1 MQSWLKRLQDQFQH
15 FLGVPSVD
23 IPSVLASVVS
33 IHECGD
39 EVKYDMHVPG
49 DECYLGNGIWCHNTG
64 LGKSFIELEFARQCA
79 EETGKPS
86 LILTPLAVAGQM
98 VREGQK
104 FGIDA
109 RQIREQHEVGSGVM
123 VANYERLAKLDPQ
136 SFGAVVL
143 DECFAA
149 GTPITVIDH
158 NGNLAEQY
166 IENIQ
171 IGDRIL
177 NAAGVDRVSDVHRRE
192 VPYAIRIKVAGSV
205 FISSPNH
212 PIFTQ
217 RGWTAAQYLRPGDR
231 ALGTSAA
238 MRMVRGKFFT
248 EVPGAASWQVLRS
261 VLLSEMADEPAG
273 DIGESAHAGNSC
285 ETWGETLCMVEVGQS
300 ESLGGNGQNNRAQS
314 VSGPRSAGQNIPPIE
329 SHEARTFRAWG
340 QWSWNDGT
348 SGVHEGCTWRRLD
361 SGICFVTGATDT
373 GLSDA
378 LQDGFG
384 VTGLENLYRGG
395 WSIPR
400 QPQGSGSEEN
410 GSAGFSWVESIE
422 VLKPGHPDLE
432 RLRDASGKLYFYDL
446 GGTRHPS
453 FTVCGFLVHN
463 SSILKSYAGRTRAMI
478 QDAFI
483 DTPYKLAATATP
495 SPNDHTELGNHAEFL
510 GVMRQQEMLSKWFI
524 NDTSTASQDW
534 RLKGHAVE
542 DFWSFVASWSR
553 CATLPSDLGGDD
565 AGYILPDVDRRI
577 HTVAADRMEK
587 VADGML
593 FRIPEMSATSFHEEK
608 RLTLKQRCEMAADLA
623 THDKPVTVW
632 CETNDESTT
641 LAKMIPGAIEVRGDL
656 DPDEKERRI
665 LSFIDGTTRVMVT
678 KPKLAGFGLNLQ
690 HCAHAV
696 FASISFSY
704 EQHYQAVRRSHR
716 FGQSETVRNDIVISD
731 TEASIWDVINVK
743 SKKHDEMKRR
753 MAEAMKSAQTNAKR
767 RVVYDRPLDLAFPEW
782 VRTGS

>member
-1 MQSWLKRLQDQFQH
+1 MSLAEYRSFIASRAPEYALRGFAPKPINPLAKIHQDAVLRFALELGKSAA
-15 FLGVPSVD
+15 FLD
-23 IPSVLASVVS
+23 
-33 IHECGD
+33 
-39 EVKYDMHVPG
+39 
-49 DECYLGNGIWCHNTG
+49 TG
-64 LGKSFIELEFARQCA
+64 LGKSFIELEFARQCS

-143 DECFAA
+143 DE
-149 GTPITVIDH
+149 
-158 NGNLAEQY
+158 
-166 IENIQ
+166 
-171 IGDRIL
+171 
-177 NAAGVDRVSDVHRRE
+177 
-192 VPYAIRIKVAGSV
+192 
-205 FISSPNH
+205 
-212 PIFTQ
+212 
-217 RGWTAAQYLRPGDR
+217 
-231 ALGTSAA
+231 
-238 MRMVRGKFFT
+238 
-248 EVPGAASWQVLRS
+248 
-261 VLLSEMADEPAG
+261 
-273 DIGESAHAGNSC
+273 
-285 ETWGETLCMVEVGQS
+285 
-300 ESLGGNGQNNRAQS
+300 
-314 VSGPRSAGQNIPPIE
+314 
-329 SHEARTFRAWG
+329 
-340 QWSWNDGT
+340 
-348 SGVHEGCTWRRLD
+348 
-361 SGICFVTGATDT
+361 
-373 GLSDA
+373 
-378 LQDGFG
+378 
-384 VTGLENLYRGG
+384 
-395 WSIPR
+395 
-400 QPQGSGSEEN
+400 
-410 GSAGFSWVESIE
+410 
-422 VLKPGHPDLE
+422 
-432 RLRDASGKLYFYDL
+432 
-446 GGTRHPS
+446 
-453 FTVCGFLVHN
+453 

-656 DPDEKERRI
+656 DPDEKERR
-665 LSFIDGTTRVMVT
+665 LLGFADGEYRAIVT
-678 KPKLAGFGLNLQ
+678 KPKLAGFGVNWQ

-782 VRTGS
+782 VRTGQ

>member
-1 MQSWLKRLQDQFQH
+1 MSLAEYRRFIASRAPEYAVRGFAPKPINHLAKMHQDAVLRFALELGKSAA
-15 FLGVPSVD
+15 FLD
-23 IPSVLASVVS
+23 
-33 IHECGD
+33 
-39 EVKYDMHVPG
+39 
-49 DECYLGNGIWCHNTG
+49 TG

-109 RQIREQHEVGSGVM
+109 RQTREQHEVGSGVM

-143 DECFAA
+143 DE
-149 GTPITVIDH
+149 
-158 NGNLAEQY
+158 
-166 IENIQ
+166 
-171 IGDRIL
+171 
-177 NAAGVDRVSDVHRRE
+177 
-192 VPYAIRIKVAGSV
+192 
-205 FISSPNH
+205 
-212 PIFTQ
+212 
-217 RGWTAAQYLRPGDR
+217 
-231 ALGTSAA
+231 
-238 MRMVRGKFFT
+238 
-248 EVPGAASWQVLRS
+248 
-261 VLLSEMADEPAG
+261 
-273 DIGESAHAGNSC
+273 
-285 ETWGETLCMVEVGQS
+285 
-300 ESLGGNGQNNRAQS
+300 
-314 VSGPRSAGQNIPPIE
+314 
-329 SHEARTFRAWG
+329 
-340 QWSWNDGT
+340 
-348 SGVHEGCTWRRLD
+348 
-361 SGICFVTGATDT
+361 
-373 GLSDA
+373 
-378 LQDGFG
+378 
-384 VTGLENLYRGG
+384 
-395 WSIPR
+395 
-400 QPQGSGSEEN
+400 
-410 GSAGFSWVESIE
+410 
-422 VLKPGHPDLE
+422 
-432 RLRDASGKLYFYDL
+432 
-446 GGTRHPS
+446 
-453 FTVCGFLVHN
+453 

-608 RLTLKQRCEMAADLA
+608 RLTLKQRCEMAAELA
-623 THDKPVTVW
+623 THDNPVTVW

-656 DPDEKERRI
+656 DPDEKERR
-665 LSFIDGTTRVMVT
+665 LLGFADGEYRAIVT
-678 KPKLAGFGLNLQ
+678 KPKLAGFGVNWQ
-690 HCAHAV
+690 HCSHAV

-782 VRTGS
+782 VRTGQ